1 MSPGNDDPKLFL
13 VHCIDT
19 EGPLREPLE
28 ATFDR
33 LEQSLGIRLTP
44 SLETFQKIRS
54 GELDLGDKTEGAR
67 AICSPH
73 NLDYNDSWPKVE
85 SMLDEILSADYRQRF
100 PDSDG
105 HGCVYNWFVMDHVGF
120 DENPRGRDVGY
131 HNIFDRYREKMQEA
145 RSHGHE
151 LHFHFHPTSTYR
163 QGHICATSYLRSPHL
178 LEALA
183 RRVID
188 RTWFPS
194 CFRAGFYAERPDSH
208 WFLEQWFPFDFSNNA
223 KAETRAESLQE
234 DIGGGRFGDWRRAP
248 DDWSHYHPSHDDY
261 QTPGNCRRTIFR
273 ALAVGTRMR
282 LMTQR
287 DVDAAFARVA
297 DGHSTVLAF
306 SDHDYRDMRR
316 DIEEVYSMVKRG
328 SEKFPSVRWAHS
340 GAKNAARKVLGL
352 STSPLDFDVKLES
365 RGATQLL
372 RVEARGQV
380 FGPQPFLA
388 VRTSDRRYI
397 NDNFDFQI
405 PGKLWT
411 YTFDHQSIHPGSF
424 DRVGVGASSPD
435 GSACVLVLDSNGGIV
450 AKEQSSDYPQR

>member
-1 MSPGNDDPKLFL
+1 MRPGHENPTLFL

-33 LEQSLGIRLTP
+33 LEISLGIRLAP
-44 SLETFQKIRS
+44 SHETLQKIRS
-54 GELDLGDKTEGAR
+54 GELDLGDKTGGAQ

-73 NLDYNDSWPKVE
+73 NLEYNDSWPKID
-85 SMLDEILSADYRQRF
+85 SMLDEILSAKYRQGF

-105 HGCVYNWFVMDHVGF
+105 RGCVFNWFVMDHVGF

-131 HNIFDRYREKMQEA
+131 HNIFDRYQEKMEQVRA
-145 RSHGHE
+145 HGHE
-151 LHFHFHPTSTYR
+151 LQFHFHPTSTYR
-163 QGHICATSYLRSPHL
+163 QGHICATSYLRSTHL
-178 LEALA
+178 LLEVLA
-183 RRVID
+183 RRIID

-223 KAETRAESLQE
+223 TAESTIESVQK
-234 DIGGGRFGDWRRAP
+234 DIGEGRFGDWRRAP

-261 QTPGNCRRTIFR
+261 QVPGNCRRTILR

-282 LMTQR
+282 LMKQS
-287 DVDAAFARVA
+287 DVDAAFARA
-297 DGHSTVLAF
+297 AREIPTVLAF
-306 SDHDYRDMRR
+306 ADHDYRDMRR
-316 DIEEVYSMVKRG
+316 DVEAVYSMVKK
-328 SEKFPSVRWAHS
+328 SAEKFPKVRWIHS
-340 GAKNAARKVLGL
+340 GARDAARTVLGL
-352 STSPLDFDVKLES
+352 TSAPLDFDVTLES
-365 RGATQLL
+365 RGSTKLL

-388 VRTSDRRYI
+388 VRTLDRRYI
-397 NDNFDFQI
+397 SDNFDFQI

-411 YTFDHQSIHPGSF
+411 YTFDHQSIYPDSF

-435 GSACVLVLDSNGGIV
+435 GSTCVTVLDSKGSLI
-450 AKEQSSDYPQR
+450 AKERSGD